1 MDDILKNERT
11 MQMLRYCLIAG
22 GMGLAGW
29 MGAQVSMEQA
39 ADVADKVLPAIPA
52 LVSAGTAIYGLI
64 IKRGTVAVPA
74 EVVRASQLNP
84 SVPTIPTASP
94 VTGKVS

>member
-1 MDDILKNERT
+1 MDEILKNERT
-11 MQMLRYCLIAG
+11 IQMLRYCLIAG

-29 MGAQVSMEQA
+29 MGAQLSMEQA
-39 ADVADKVLPAIPA
+39 ADLADKFLAALPA
-52 LVSAGTAIYGLI
+52 LVSIGTVIWGLI
-64 IKRGTVAVPA
+64 AKKGTVAVPA
-74 EVVRASQLNP
+74 EVVRESQLNP

>member
-1 MDDILKNERT
+1 MNELLKNERT

-29 MGAQVSMEQA
+29 MGAKISMEQA
-39 ADVADKVLPAIPA
+39 ADLADKFLTALPA
-52 LVSAGTAIYGLI
+52 LVSVGTAVYGLI

-74 EVVRASQLNP
+74 EVVRESQLNP
-84 SVPTIPTASP
+84 SIPTIPTASP